1 MIIKKYI
8 DVLKE
13 ISIDKKSNFTQLFIY
28 AEVLAIFIVD
38 TLKYTKYVSV
48 SLTTTIN
55 YLLVSYTKQ

>member
-8 DVLKE
+8 DALKE
-13 ISIDKKSNFTQLFIY
+13 ISIDKKSNFTQFFIY

>member
-8 DVLKE
+8 DALKQ
-13 ISIDKKSNFTQLFIY
+13 ISIDKNSDFGQFFIH
-28 AEVLAIFIVD
+28 AEDSATFIEN
-38 TLKYTKYVSV
+38 TLRCTKYVSV

>member
-8 DVLKE
+8 NVLKQ
-13 ISIDKKSNFTQLFIY
+13 ISIDINSDFGQFFIH
-28 AEVLAIFIVD
+28 AEDSVLFIVD

>member
-8 DVLKE
+8 DALKQ
-13 ISIDKKSNFTQLFIY
+13 ISIDKKSNFTQFFIY
-28 AEVLAIFIVD
+28 AEVSATFIVN
-38 TLKYTKYVSV
+38 TLRCTKYVSV

>member
-13 ISIDKKSNFTQLFIY
+13 ISIDKKSNFTQFFIY

>member
-8 DVLKE
+8 NVLKQ
-13 ISIDKKSNFTQLFIY
+13 ISIDINSDFGQFFIH
-28 AEVLAIFIVD
+28 AEDSVLFIVD

-48 SLTTTIN
+48 SLKATIN